1 MKKTFTF
8 TRIIAVTLI
17 ALVVGAAQARSA
29 VTVYAEDMASN
40 AAVTA
45 SAPVVEANV
54 PAAQTNLNSKS
65 RSGDGNSDV
74 RIDETGVHIGG
85 PGGVDIQTP
94 RATRG
99 YAEAGKHLV
108 SIVAIV
114 CTFGMPVAIVA
125 VAAYFHHRRTK
136 LAHETLRMMIDK
148 GMPIT
153 PELVAELRSK
163 RPHGTGENPAR
174 KSGLFPG
181 LVLAGIGAALLIAGH
196 GGDKKGGW
204 IVLFIGVAFLVAW
217 LVERQHQSNTQPPK
231 P

>member
-1 MKKTFTF
+1 MKKTFMMTK
-8 TRIIAVTLI
+8 IIAVTVITL
-17 ALVVGAAQARSA
+17 ATFLAQARGA
-29 VTVYAEDMASN
+29 VTVYAEDVPST

-54 PAAQTNLNSKS
+54 PAAQTNPNTKS
-65 RSGDGNSDV
+65 RSGDGNPDV

-85 PGGVDIQTP
+85 SGGVDIQTP
-94 RATRG
+94 RGTRE
-99 YAEAGKHLV
+99 YAGVGKPLV

-114 CTFGMPVAIVA
+114 CTFGLPVAIVA
-125 VAAYFHHRRTK
+125 LAAYFHHRRTK

-163 RPHGTGENPAR
+163 RPHGTGQNLTR

-181 LVLAGIGAALLIAGH
+181 LVLAGIGTALLIAGH
-196 GGDKKGGW
+196 SGDKKAGC
-204 IVLFIGVAFLVAW
+204 IVLFIGVAFLVTW
-217 LVERQHQSNTQPPK
+217 LVERQHQNNTQPPK
-231 P
+231 Q